1 MIHDAKI
8 HRIYMQKYG
17 KTLTYDRIFPIF
29 CNFASKI
36 NILMK
41 YFQVKFM
48 LSPYSTDASDVL
60 SAMAGE
66 AGFESFE
73 ETSDGLLGYVQ
84 QQLYSAEALQEV
96 LADFPFEGVTIT
108 YDVREAEDR
117 DWNEQ
122 WEQEGFEPIV
132 VSMSEEGYSRSE
144 ECGVWSENTIEG
156 IIIHDGRHLPAELS
170 TLLTPHS
177 TLHTPHSTLLKIEID
192 ARQAFGTGTHETT
205 RMICTALISLLTPHS
220 SLIETPSIRVLD
232 CGTGTGILSICAL
245 KLGAAEAIGYDIDE
259 WSVDNARHNAVINGV
274 DDRFT
279 SLLGDATILN
289 KVEGTFNLVLANIN
303 RNILLN
309 DIPQFR
315 QKMAPDATL
324 ILSGFYTADA
334 PLLIEKAVTL
344 GLTLRQQKE
353 ENDWACLIFS

>member
-8 HRIYMQKYG
+8 HRICMQKYG

-36 NILMK
+36 NIQMK
-41 YFQVKFM
+41 YFEVKFT

-84 QQLYSAEALQEV
+84 QSLFSEETLQEV
-96 LADFPFEGVTIT
+96 LADFPFEGVAIT
-108 YDVREAEDR
+108 YDICEAEDR

-132 VSMSEEGYSRSE
+132 ISSSP
-144 ECGVWSENTIEG
+144 TIV
-156 IIIHDGRHLPAELS
+156 IHDGRHMPETDS
-170 TLLTPHS
+170 EIS
-177 TLHTPHSTLLKIEID
+177 IEID
-192 ARQAFGTGTHETT
+192 AKLAFGTGTHETT
-205 RMICTALISLLTPHS
+205 RMICAEEIQYANGAR
-220 SLIETPSIRVLD
+220 ILD

-245 KLGAAEAIGYDIDE
+245 KLGAQEAVGYDIDE
-259 WSVDNARHNAVINGV
+259 WSVDNARHNAVINRV

-289 KVEGTFNLVLANIN
+289 KVEGSFDLVLANIN

-309 DIPQFR
+309 DLPAFR
-315 QKMAPDATL
+315 KKMSPGARL
-324 ILSGFYTADA
+324 ILSGFYTADS
-334 PLLIEKAVTL
+334 PLLIEKAASL
-344 GLTLRQQKE
+344 GLTLEKQKE
-353 ENDWACLIFS
+353 DHDWACLVFSLNS